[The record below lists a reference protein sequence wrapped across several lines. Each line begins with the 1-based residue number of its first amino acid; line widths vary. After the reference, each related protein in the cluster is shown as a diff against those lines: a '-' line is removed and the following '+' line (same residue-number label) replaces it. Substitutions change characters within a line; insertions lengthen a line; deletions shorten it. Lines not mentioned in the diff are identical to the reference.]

1 MAATAGSYQ
10 HRFDEWTLQ
19 AQIAQGE
26 LGGTIDF
33 AHRPPA
39 EELIDAHAA
48 DMAAGTEH
56 TGIVLPPAWAPNE
69 KCAPELQGH
78 RSHAAAFDAWA
89 R

>member
-1 MAATAGSYQ
+1 
-10 HRFDEWTLQ
+10 
-19 AQIAQGE
+19 
-26 LGGTIDF
+26 
-33 AHRPPA
+33 
-39 EELIDAHAA
+39 
-48 DMAAGTEH
+48 MAAGTEH